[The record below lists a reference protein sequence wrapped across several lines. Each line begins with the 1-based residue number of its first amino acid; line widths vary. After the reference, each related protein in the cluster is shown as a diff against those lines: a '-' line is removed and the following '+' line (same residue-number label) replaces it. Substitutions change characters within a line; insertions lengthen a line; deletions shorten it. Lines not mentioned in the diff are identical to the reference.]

1 MALDEDRSL
10 LGSIEI
16 TSISKLVCF
25 HMSDDGNFIAM
36 SDAMNL
42 MIFSLQ
48 YLDGD
53 NGQKIVVP
61 KRLNVQNSVNVP
73 YSALQFSSGD
83 SKLLI
88 ADGSVNVLQIK
99 KEEDSYMVS
108 LNHAFNYH
116 VQTSSRCNVPILDLT
131 ISPDNK

>member
-1 MALDEDRSL
+1 VALDEDRSL

-16 TSISKLVCF
+16 TSISNLVCF

-83 SKLLI
+83 SKL
-88 ADGSVNVLQIK
+88 
-99 KEEDSYMVS
+99 
-108 LNHAFNYH
+108 H
-116 VQTSSRCNVPILDLT
+116 SRWVCQCPSD
-131 ISPDNK
+131 